1 MCIGMAQDIG
11 LHVEPSTWNITHE
24 ERRTRRIL
32 WWAVF
37 IHDKMMCHSLGRPSH
52 INWNDWN
59 VEPLQL
65 GDFADEDG
73 RMEVESIASSN
84 SFIALANLSMILSDL
99 IEDFYGVRSNFQMMS
114 GEVAM
119 HKIKAIKEK
128 LKQWRGSHGMGLGSS
143 TQPFHY
149 TAHFAALT
157 VELSTSR
164 AALGSAVSFD
174 QQADLIAEVLH
185 SVAHLLPVL
194 DSLIQYPVTGL
205 WLNYNRSGFSLI
217 GSLLISLVLSSIT
230 DAALDERRT
239 ALFDFR
245 SRLQL
250 LVNEYASSRCFDF
263 ARLPLKRINLIIDQ
277 LFRNYDGA
285 PAASGSSPTFT
296 SPDDDS
302 EEKIWASYRIAYP

>member
-1 MCIGMAQDIG
+1 MGMAQDIG
-11 LHVEPSTWNITHE
+11 LHVEPSSWNLTHE

-37 IHDKMMCHSLGRPSH
+37 VHDKMMCHSLGRPSH
-52 INWNDWN
+52 VTANSWN
-59 VEPLQL
+59 VEPLKL

-84 SFIALANLSMILSDL
+84 SFIALANLSLILSDL
-99 IEDFYGVRSNFQMMS
+99 LEDFYGVRSNFQTMS
-114 GEVAM
+114 GELAV
-119 HKIKAIKEK
+119 HKSKTLKEK
-128 LKQWRGSHGMGLGSS
+128 LKHWRETHGMGLGSN

-149 TAHFAALT
+149 TVHFAALT

-164 AALGSAVSFD
+164 AVLGSAVSFD
-174 QQADLIAEVLH
+174 QQTDLIAEVLH
-185 SVAHLLPVL
+185 SVTNLLPIL
-194 DSLIQYPVTGL
+194 DSLIQYPVNGL
-205 WLNYNRSGFSLI
+205 WLTYNRSGFSLI

-250 LVNEYASSRCFDF
+250 LVNEYTASRCFDF
-263 ARLPLKRINLIIDQ
+263 ARLPLKRINLIIEE

-285 PAASGSSPTFT
+285 TTASGSSPAFAT

-302 EEKIWASYRIAYP
+302 EHKIWASYRIAYP